1 MRRSNGA
8 DTPRISAARGRP
20 FAKGNPGR
28 RPGAKNR
35 CTILATA
42 LLEGQ
47 TEALLR
53 TAIQLA
59 SAGDVV
65 MLKFLLGRL
74 LPRERPVTIE
84 LPEMAFADDG
94 VEALGSIMRAVSIGA
109 ISPDE
114 GAKLAAIV
122 QSFTNA
128 IDTADVVKR
137 LDAIENRLGATAR
150 SAEHEFV
157 RLLACRERRSLISSK
172 KSKMIESGNRLL
184 EEPPITPPSW
194 PLSTVTANP
203 KSTSHCLMPVSGAL
217 SQLLGRSA
225 VTNSNRS

>member
-1 MRRSNGA
+1 
-8 DTPRISAARGRP
+8 
-20 FAKGNPGR
+20 
-28 RPGAKNR
+28 
-35 CTILATA
+35 
-42 LLEGQ
+42 
-47 TEALLR
+47 
-53 TAIQLA
+53 
-59 SAGDVV
+59 

-137 LDAIENRLGATAR
+137 LDAIENQLRAPAR
-150 SAEHEFV
+150 
-157 RLLACRERRSLISSK
+157 
-172 KSKMIESGNRLL
+172 
-184 EEPPITPPSW
+184 
-194 PLSTVTANP
+194 
-203 KSTSHCLMPVSGAL
+203 
-217 SQLLGRSA
+217 
-225 VTNSNRS
+225 

>member
-1 MRRSNGA
+1 MRRSNGP
-8 DTPRISAARGRP
+8 DSAGIPATRGGP

-35 CTILATA
+35 STLLATA

-59 SAGDVV
+59 LAGDVV

-84 LPEMAFADDG
+84 LPEMTFADDG
-94 VEALGSIMRAVSIGA
+94 VEALGSIMREVSVGA

-114 GAKLAAIV
+114 GAKLATIV
-122 QSFTNA
+122 KSYTDA
-128 IDTADVVKR
+128 IDNADVVT
-137 LDAIENRLGATAR
+137 DWMR
-150 SAEHEFV
+150 SRV
-157 RLLACRERRSLISSK
+157 
-172 KSKMIESGNRLL
+172 N
-184 EEPPITPPSW
+184 
-194 PLSTVTANP
+194 
-203 KSTSHCLMPVSGAL
+203 
-217 SQLLGRSA
+217 
-225 VTNSNRS
+225 